1 MNRKGTRNALPNK
14 YVMARVVRKIR
25 KQEKNMCVANAIT
38 MMNEF
43 SCGHELYVEDC
54 YTKKMSRNGERLFV
68 VADKINNYGQQIVSS
83 NPKKRSRRLQFNI
96 VGLKKPYVENIKKA
110 ISSNK
115 SVVVTITSY
124 NHNNVLQSY
133 RDING
138 TKNKLKLRPHA
149 ICIYGYHDGI
159 GDKEIHPLEKGYF
172 NFINSHGQWIDGSNG
187 VGILTY
193 EYAEKYIEEGVVTV

>member
-1 MNRKGTRNALPNK
+1 MYRKRKRNALPNK
-14 YVMARVVRKIR
+14 YVMARVVHKIR

-38 MMNEF
+38 TMNEF
-43 SCGHELYVEDC
+43 SCGHELCVEDC

-68 VADKINNYGQQIVSS
+68 VADKINNNGQQMVSL
-83 NPKKRSRRLQFNI
+83 NLQRLARRVQFNI

-110 ISSNK
+110 VSSNK
-115 SVVVTITSY
+115 SVVVTIKSY
-124 NHNNVLQSY
+124 NHKHILQSY

-138 TKNKLKLRPHA
+138 TRNKLKLRPHA

-159 GDKEIHPLEKGYF
+159 GDKEIHPSEKGYF
-172 NFINSHGQWIDGSNG
+172 YFINSHGDWIDGSNG

-193 EYAEKYIEEGVVTV
+193 EYAEKCIEEGVVAV